1 MNLESLLYTLYRRT
15 AASFCVTLAITS
27 VVSPLVVQAA
37 DEVQVEASQSSSAAQ
52 TNHPDDEEDAQ
63 QPPASPGIPNYL
75 DHSATLTEQ
84 AAIFDLTTSPRR
96 RVKLNGVDRAQFESY
111 LTIHQALSLLPKKE
125 DGSWPSV
132 DELPKSLQE
141 ELGVDRLSTYDRR
154 AIQSIVNLVTD
165 RSVGGAG
172 YEAITVSAITKGH
185 RTEATRPSDEVIPPE
200 NKREPDSFHYRENGQ
215 AVDVSA
221 ANYLRGTKFT
231 IESEVEEKTGKV
243 VKERVEAIEHLPAEE
258 IQFIWQS
265 DEAANYPG
273 AVPEILGLSP
283 HEAGQR
289 ATENAT
295 RGMLANEAD
304 RQGEDAES
312 ITDANLRGVLSIA
325 ELAKAAGEARRR
337 NDGELPLVL
346 GPHAL
351 LENAQAALAEATK
364 LPALSFRGERIDG
377 YRGLAYNAGAELIAQ
392 RLNLEGAVVGKT
404 SEEVLGNIGERVFE
418 KALGDLPLG
427 TLDGIPA
434 GDERALKIAVGRGV
448 VAKHAHLW
456 VADLHPV
463 RTLDDLTARQ
473 PTLVGYMASSGR
485 VLDNLFLLDA
495 DATRHLVDGTVSW
508 DEYLESIGDAR
519 LELLR
524 QYARPDTALNLQAVE
539 PLIGKDAAA
548 FVESLRA
555 AERGFVERFL
565 RADTGIFVAVGR
577 EHIVKAG
584 AKDNAERAA
593 VRTWLETGTMPTVE
607 GTTMPVVDLNVFAER
622 LGMRTAT
629 DAVSVFVASAP
640 TPVLEAI
647 GRITL
652 VPALTRD
659 VTKFADQLSAAGAP
673 DASLTERLE
682 GTRAALE
689 TLRRN
694 VPANLRGDID
704 RALTATDQLLTLSTQ
719 VTALGNA
726 TSATEWVTGITA
738 LTGALNTVANS
749 DIRLPKE
756 YRDATVAIA
765 KVIDGGDA
773 GELLYALP
781 SVNLGPISSRQAIT
795 TVRAIIDEKQTPL
808 EGLRDLGGILID
820 QQHDL
825 PRGTSR
831 LFYDVIETA
840 ITSTKQPSATEVRSA
855 IERFARDHQDEL
867 IERAQMLGLNDYGF
881 DVGGEALSPETAKR
895 ALAEAMVSYLVQP
908 TPTDIKAGASEV
920 SAALGIEGYEV
931 IDGKTGLYAILE
943 SQSGGA
949 VDEVVDRIMADQKM
963 FELVT
968 GRLNVGLTKEE
979 QQNKYLAAMLRF
991 GADQL
996 GLPINPAMLLD
1007 PEYKFT
1013 TDEAFF
1019 LFQAVSGKTIEQLAR
1034 ETGIPFLDMLA
1045 NPEVVDAIMDEQFF
1059 DLDSDFWKNGQ
1070 FLSRLEAEATSR
1082 GVPAGVVR
1090 ALLDKNL
1097 SPEEQDALL
1106 KDSFK
1111 SYIMTRLTPE
1121 FINDVFGLEG
1131 SDAAL
1136 TAQGIAGAV
1145 SILLSDEKNPDGT
1158 LKDKGAAFQELGLK
1172 IADSYFAEHYGVTI
1186 SWAFD
1191 KEKSIEEK
1199 GRTGLRML
1207 STALGLDP
1215 AVTDLADTFYEVLLL
1230 DGSLDLETPDGKANV
1245 AKLVTSF
1252 GNAAGVDAEYTVLAA
1267 AALTGDLET
1276 TLTTYAGQ
1284 AFVDNQLREFGVT
1297 DLSFRDIYEATVGL
1311 LPGTKKEIATA
1322 ASEYTKT
1329 VLGAVGGGTGV
1340 IEGFSTFDEFRDAE
1354 IAERTKE
1361 MQAEKR
1367 KTVQY
1372 ALSDALLNKALGDE
1386 IEGANLRGF
1395 SKAMFEGNP
1404 DEKLIAFTS
1413 LAAQIA
1419 GSENAGLILGSVNAA
1434 TELKNF
1440 FSSDEKDLAKVSP
1453 ESLASIDGWMRQA
1466 TGWDVPTGATGA
1478 LLAFVKTGNTGTDVI
1493 GPDGTLM
1500 AQSFDTLLK
1509 SDYTQMKIGGF
1520 LDKTIGLPEGTSF
1533 SVWKGYEQLA
1543 AAQQAVDA
1551 AQAAAAQAQT
1561 AYMGIQDAA
1570 MQNLDVPGVKEQ
1582 LQASAKDLADKT
1594 QLAEQ
1599 AINAQ
1604 AIGQAQLVMMG
1615 VNLVFGKSI
1624 SKLEASIGLPPG
1636 TISLIATA
1644 ALSLVFGATLTAVL
1658 STVLLPGIGFML
1670 FGLLGGGD
1678 LLGGLT
1684 GGLFG
1689 GKKKKTKKVKRIE
1702 ILWTWD
1708 KSDPGRFIAPIDPET
1723 KEAIDLSAAEKE
1735 KRTNPLYQKMLAA
1748 YKEKPE
1754 EEQKLYQPKPDTELT
1769 RGDWPEEVW
1778 YTDRKNPGTNP
1789 DKDPLNT
1796 NIIHP
1801 GVQIAF
1807 LKDDEL
1813 PSNVFRGNSKE
1824 QFLQGAR
1831 RAANETIVPF
1841 LRDILTLE
1849 DRLNDPELLPS
1860 QIYTHQKE
1868 HVLQLETLIYNKYAK
1883 DRGGFMGTYQEK
1895 LKAGEL
1901 RGVLFDTDTPLLTS
1915 HVHWQY

>member
-1 MNLESLLYTLYRRT
+1 MNLEHTVRQ
-15 AASFCVTLAITS
+15 ITRATGALFL
-27 VVSPLVVQAA
+27 LVVALFW
-37 DEVQVEASQSSSAAQ
+37 
-52 TNHPDDEEDAQ
+52 TTF
-63 QPPASPGIPNYL
+63 
-75 DHSATLTEQ
+75 SATEARLLELAVAQAQEVAKEAATVSQPRPVDLTPPEYKELL
-84 AAIFDLTTSPRR
+84 DLTTRLTLIAEGQQR
-96 RVKLNGVDRAQFESY
+96 IRLNGVDRIQFETY
-111 LTIHQALSLLPKKE
+111 LTIHRALSLLPKE
-125 DGSWPSV
+125 ADGSWPTV
-132 DELPKSLQE
+132 NKLPESMRE

-154 AIQSIVNLVTD
+154 AIQSILNLVTGQEL
-165 RSVGGAG
+165 GGAG
-172 YEAITVSAITKGH
+172 YEVIVVSSITKDH
-185 RTEATRPSDEVIPPE
+185 RTEANRPSREVVPPE
-200 NKREPDSFHYRENGQ
+200 GKREPDSFHFRENGQ

-243 VKERVEAIEHLPAEE
+243 VKERVESIEHLPAEA

-295 RGMLANEAD
+295 RGMLVSEAD
-304 RQGEDAES
+304 RQGNDANA
-312 ITDANLRGVLSIA
+312 ITDATLKGVQNIA
-325 ELAKAAGEARRR
+325 EIARAIGEAKRRTT
-337 NDGELPLVL
+337 GELPLRL

-377 YRGLAYNAGAELIAQ
+377 YRGLAYNTGAEWIAQ
-392 RLNLEGAVVGKT
+392 RLHLEGAIVGKT
-404 SEEVLGNIGERVFE
+404 SEEVLENIGERVFE

-427 TLDGIPA
+427 TLDGIQT

-448 VAKHAHLW
+448 VAKHANLW
-456 VADLHPV
+456 VADLINVHSI
-463 RTLDDLTARQ
+463 DDLKSRQ

-485 VLDNLFLLDA
+485 VLDNLFLLDS
-495 DATRHLVDGTVSW
+495 DATRHLVEGSISW
-508 DEYLESIGDAR
+508 NEYLESIGDAR
-519 LELLR
+519 IDLLR
-524 QYARPDTALNLQAVE
+524 QYARPDTALNLQAIE
-539 PLIGKDAAA
+539 PLIGKDATT

-555 AERGFVERFL
+555 AERGFVERFI
-565 RADTGIFVAVGR
+565 RADTSTFIAVGR
-577 EHIVKAG
+577 EHVVKAG
-584 AKDNAERAA
+584 TKDNEERTAI
-593 VRTWLETGTMPTVE
+593 RTWLETGTMPMVE

-622 LGMRTAT
+622 LGMRTAA
-629 DAVSVFVASAP
+629 DAISVFVASAP
-640 TPVLEAI
+640 TPIIEAI

-652 VPALTRD
+652 VPALTKD
-659 VTKFADQLSAAGAP
+659 ITKFADQLRAAGAA
-673 DASLTERLE
+673 DASLGERLE

-694 VPANLRGDID
+694 VPANLRSDID
-704 RALTATDQLLTLSTQ
+704 RALTATDQLLALSTQ
-719 VTALGNA
+719 VAALGN
-726 TSATEWVTGITA
+726 TTTATEWVTGITT
-738 LTGALNTVANS
+738 LTGVLNTVANS

-756 YRDATVAIA
+756 YRQATIAVA

-773 GELLYALP
+773 GELLYTLP
-781 SVNLGPISSRQAIT
+781 TINLGPISSRQAIA
-795 TVRAIIDEKQTPL
+795 TVRAIVDEKQTPL
-808 EGLRDLGGILID
+808 EGLRDLGGMVID
-820 QQHDL
+820 QQQDL
-825 PRGTSR
+825 PSGTSR

-840 ITSTKQPSATEVRSA
+840 IAGTRQPSANEVRSA

-867 IERAQMLGLNDYGF
+867 VERAKTLSLNKYGF
-881 DVGGEALSPETAKR
+881 DIGGTALSPHAVKR
-895 ALAEAMVSYLVQP
+895 SLAEAMVSYLVQP

-920 SAALGIEGYEV
+920 GGALGIERYEV
-931 IDGKTGLYAILE
+931 VDGKTGLYAALE
-943 SQSGGA
+943 SQIGDT
-949 VDEVVDRIMADQKM
+949 VNEVVKRIMADQKM
-963 FELVT
+963 FELIT
-968 GRLNVGLTKEE
+968 GRLNVGLSNEE

-1007 PEYKFT
+1007 PDYKFT
-1013 TDEAFF
+1013 ADEAFF
-1019 LFQAVSGKTIEQLAR
+1019 LFQAASGRSIEQLAR

-1045 NPEVVDAIMDEQFF
+1045 NSDVIQAVMDKEFF
-1059 DLDSDFWKNGQ
+1059 DLDSNFWKNSQ

-1090 ALLDKNL
+1090 ALLSKNL
-1097 SPEEQDALL
+1097 SPEEQSALL
-1106 KDSFK
+1106 RDSFK
-1111 SYIMTRLTPE
+1111 SYVTVRLTPE

-1145 SILLSDEKNPDGT
+1145 NILLSDEKNQDGT
-1158 LKDKGAAFQELGLK
+1158 VKDKSAAFQELGLQ
-1172 IADSYFAEHYGVTI
+1172 IADSYFAEHYGVTL

-1191 KEKSIEEK
+1191 NEKSVEEK

-1215 AVTDLADTFYEVLLL
+1215 AITDLADTFYEVLLL

-1252 GNAAGVDAEYTVLAA
+1252 GNAAGVDGEYTVLAA

-1284 AFVDNQLREFGVT
+1284 AFVDNQLREYGIT
-1297 DLSFRDIYEATVGL
+1297 DVSFRDIYEATVGL
-1311 LPGTKKEIATA
+1311 LPGTKKEVANA
-1322 ASEYTKT
+1322 AEEYTKT
-1329 VLGAVGGGTGV
+1329 ILGSGSGAIGI
-1340 IEGFSTFDEFRDAE
+1340 IEGFSTFNEFRDSE
-1354 IAERTKE
+1354 IADRTRE

-1367 KTVQY
+1367 KIVQY
-1372 ALSDALLNKALGDE
+1372 ALSDALLNKALDDQV
-1386 IEGANLRGF
+1386 EGVSLRGF
-1395 SKAMFEGNP
+1395 SRAMFEGDP
-1404 DEKLIAFTS
+1404 SEKLTAFTG
-1413 LAAQIA
+1413 LAAQIS
-1419 GSENAGLILGSVNAA
+1419 GSENAGLILGSMNAA

-1440 FSSDEKDLAKVSP
+1440 FSSNEKDLTKVSP

-1466 TGWDVPTGATGA
+1466 TGWDVPVGATGA
-1478 LLAFVKTGNTGTDVI
+1478 LLAFAKTGNISTDVV
-1493 GPDGTLM
+1493 GPDGKLI

-1520 LDKTIGLPEGTSF
+1520 LDKTVGLPEGTSF
-1533 SVWKGYEQLA
+1533 AVWRGYEQLA

-1551 AQAAAAQAQT
+1551 AQAAAAQAQ
-1561 AYMGIQDAA
+1561 ASYMGIQDAA

-1582 LQASAKDLADKT
+1582 LQVSAKDMADKT
-1594 QLAEQ
+1594 KLAEQ

-1624 SKLEASIGLPPG
+1624 SKFEASIGLPPG

-1644 ALSLVFGATLTAVL
+1644 AFSLVFGATLTAVL
-1658 STVLLPGIGFML
+1658 STILLPGIGFML
-1670 FGLLGGGD
+1670 FGLLGGGN

-1689 GKKKKTKKVKRIE
+1689 GKKKKTKTVKRVE
-1702 ILWTWD
+1702 IIWAWG
-1708 KSDPGRFIAPIDPET
+1708 KSDPGALITPVDPKTKAPVT
-1723 KEAIDLSAAEKE
+1723 LSAKE
-1735 KRTNPLYQKMLAA
+1735 TEERTNPLYKKMLAV

-1754 EEQKLYQPKPDTELT
+1754 EEQKLYQPKPTTELT
-1769 RGDWPEEVW
+1769 RGDWPEEAW
-1778 YTDRKNPGTNP
+1778 YVDQKNPGSNP
-1789 DKDPLNT
+1789 VQDPLNT
-1796 NIIHP
+1796 NISHP
-1801 GVQIAF
+1801 GVGIAF
-1807 LKDDEL
+1807 LRDTEL
-1813 PSNVFRGNSKE
+1813 PTNVFRGNTKE

-1831 RAANETIVPF
+1831 RAANETIVGF
-1841 LRDILTLE
+1841 LRNVLTF
-1849 DRLNDPELLPS
+1849 DSRLGDPEMLPS
-1860 QIYTHQKE
+1860 QIYTHQQE
-1868 HVLQLETLIYNKYAK
+1868 HVLQLESLIYDKYAR
-1883 DRGGFMGTYQEK
+1883 DRGGVVGTYQEK